1 MSKPDSAVPYSL
13 FEGNGGGFLILE
25 LPAGRIALPYIGL
38 RQITYSEE
46 AGGIALEFT
55 EQSIEVHGK
64 GLGQLFELLATA
76 RVKALRVGCE
86 EKGPCKIEKLVALDG

>member
-13 FEGNGGGFLILE
+13 FEGNGGGFLIVE

-38 RQITYSEE
+38 RQITHGEE
-46 AGGIALEFT
+46 GGQIVLEFT

-64 GLGQLFELLATA
+64 GLTELFELLAGL

-86 EKGPCKIEKLVALDG
+86 EKGPCKIDKLVALDG